1 MQLPVF
7 SDCSCFLFRQGKIGI
22 QDIVLFTVCNFVFH
36 NQSPLFS
43 ENAVEGIGG
52 KLVGFGDGVYVD
64 IGCVNI
70 AVPQPHGKGFDVA
83 SIGKKHGG
91 TGMSQTVKFQVPD
104 AVPL

>member
-1 MQLPVF
+1 MIRRIR
-7 SDCSCFLFRQGKIGI
+7 SEDKIGI

-64 IGCVNI
+64 FGCVNVT
-70 AVPQPHGKGFDVA
+70 VPQSHGNGFDVA

-91 TGMSQTVKFQVPD
+91 TGMSQTVKFQVPG